1 MTLEGDHLFLV
12 PVPARWGYKRHLP
25 QDRRS
30 RACLDGFL
38 GPGIKLGGGRL
49 AGGCGRVAGGGDSI
63 GADDGGTAARD
74 TGKRTGGG
82 GGVIAIEVGALAKRK
97 GCGRRPGSGVMD

>member
-1 MTLEGDHLFLV
+1 MMFGDHLVLV
-12 PVPARWGYKRHLP
+12 PVPAHWGYKRHHP
-25 QDRRS
+25 QARRPP
-30 RACLDGFL
+30 ACWDGFL
-38 GPGIKLGGGRL
+38 GPGIKLGGRRL

-63 GADDGGTAARD
+63 GAEDGGTAAHN
-74 TGKRTGGG
+74 TGRRTGGG